1 MPAWEWRCRKNSM
14 QVMKMKFRT
23 RLRQLRTERKLSQ
36 KELGKELHLGTSAIS
51 MYERGEREPDFEK
64 VGMIADF
71 FNVSIDYLLGKS
83 DIQNP
88 NNAQSL
94 FGEDIEVTD
103 EMWEKIKEY
112 ANYVKFAYGKK
123 TL

>member
-1 MPAWEWRCRKNSM
+1 MRG
-14 QVMKMKFRT
+14 MKMKFKT

-36 KELGKELHLGTSAIS
+36 EELGKELHLGTSAIS

-64 VGMIADF
+64 LGMIADF

-103 EMWEKIKEY
+103 EMWEKMKEY
-112 ANYVKFAYGKK
+112 ANYIKFAYGKK

>member
-1 MPAWEWRCRKNSM
+1 MPAWEWKSPKNSM
-14 QVMKMKFRT
+14 RGMKMKFKT

-36 KELGKELHLGTSAIS
+36 EELGKELHLGTSAIS

-64 VGMIADF
+64 LGMIADF

-103 EMWEKIKEY
+103 EMWEKMKEY
-112 ANYVKFAYGKK
+112 ANYIKFAYGKK